1 MMIGRITHF
10 NPVKKYGFITTTTQ
24 LGPGTVQQQ
33 YFFHQ
38 SNFVNAE
45 APVLGAYVVFGLAD
59 GIAEG
64 KRVQAVGIRLATAR
78 DIEVATGADTLASP
92 DRSGGTN

>member
-1 MMIGRITHF
+1 MMIGRITHY
-10 NPVKKYGFITTTTQ
+10 NPVRKYGFITVTTR
-24 LGPGTVQQQ
+24 LGAGRVQQQ

-45 APVLGAYVVFGLAD
+45 APVLGAYVVFGLGD

-78 DIEVATGADTLASP
+78 DIEVAEVAAGANTLGEV
-92 DRSGGTN
+92 RS